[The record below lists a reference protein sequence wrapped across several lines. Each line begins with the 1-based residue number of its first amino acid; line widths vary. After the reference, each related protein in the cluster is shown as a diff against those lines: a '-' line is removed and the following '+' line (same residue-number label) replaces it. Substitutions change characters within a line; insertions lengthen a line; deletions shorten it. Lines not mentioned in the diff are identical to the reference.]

1 MVDFFPPAA
10 VEFINDYFVEVC
22 MDTKKECPDCQGV
35 MILLPGCGGLFWR
48 CQKCGKKLPLNGGDL
63 KECGCSN

>member
-22 MDTKKECPDCQGV
+22 MDTKKECPECQGT
-35 MILLPGCGGLFWR
+35 MILLPG
-48 CQKCGKKLPLNGGDL
+48 
-63 KECGCSN
+63 